1 MQVTGTHHIALF
13 TSDLAR
19 LRAFYVETLGLPQVG
34 AFPGG
39 KIIFIDAGSTTIEM
53 IARDGWTDSDAG
65 NWQHLAF
72 EVASV
77 DEAHAELTAKGIVF
91 HIAPKDVPSD
101 ENPLCRVAF
110 FRDPDGNNLEL
121 FQPIG
126 SRYPQGDA

>member
-1 MQVTGTHHIALF
+1 MQVTGTHRIALF

-19 LRAFYVETLGLPQVG
+19 LRAFYVGTLGLPQVG

-39 KIIFIDAGSTTIEM
+39 KVIFIDAGSTAIELL
-53 IARDGWTDSDAG
+53 ARDAWTDSDTG

-77 DEAHAELTAKGIVF
+77 DDAYAELTAKGMAF
-91 HIAPKDVPSD
+91 HVTPKNVPEDAP
-101 ENPLCRVAF
+101 LARIAF

-126 SRYPQGDA
+126 SRYPQGGA

>member
-13 TSDLAR
+13 TNDLAR
-19 LRAFYVETLGLPQVG
+19 LRDFYVNTLGLPQVG

-39 KIIFIDAGSTTIEM
+39 RVIFIDAGSTTIEM

-65 NWQHLAF
+65 NWQHLAL
-72 EVASV
+72 EVAST
-77 DEAHAELTAKGIVF
+77 DEAHAELVGKGVAF
-91 HIAPKDVPSD
+91 HVEPKNAPNE
-101 ENPLCRVAF
+101 ENPACRIAF

-126 SRYPQGDA
+126 SRYPQG